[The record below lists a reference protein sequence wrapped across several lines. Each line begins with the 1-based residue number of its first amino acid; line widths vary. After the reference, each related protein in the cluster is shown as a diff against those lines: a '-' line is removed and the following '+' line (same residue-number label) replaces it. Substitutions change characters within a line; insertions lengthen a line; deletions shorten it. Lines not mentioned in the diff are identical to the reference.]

1 MEAGV
6 GISKGFTASMWEAVI
21 VVSVILGVDLYM
33 YIQIRLRFQFT
44 LKKTGCV
51 ARICKWQDYQ
61 LKQREGIQGC
71 RLGNI

>member
-33 YIQIRLRFQFT
+33 YIQIRLRF
-44 LKKTGCV
+44 
-51 ARICKWQDYQ
+51 
-61 LKQREGIQGC
+61 
-71 RLGNI
+71 